1 MNSAPWT
8 AFRAQLCLVA
18 AIALTPVTAT
28 NAAPHRPLNSIV
40 NLDRQTNQILLH
52 LLQGE
57 LDDARLLARMLAWR
71 FPDFALGH
79 LLTAEL
85 ESMAALDDVLL
96 ASDDPVDPAVVE
108 LLLEAQVR
116 LTDSKIDNH
125 QDMPFEI
132 VQAGKDVSQIIL
144 VDLSNA
150 TLYQFDTSA
159 AEPALIGQHY
169 AGSGKAG
176 FGKVKEGDNKT
187 PLGVYSIVDHRTDAS
202 LPELYGSG
210 ALTLNYPNALDTF
223 LGRTGY
229 GIWLHGVP
237 RSGLSRSPRSS
248 EGCVTMS
255 NEHLTRL
262 VERIDVRST
271 QVIMTDQVRW
281 VDGASQ
287 IKTRNQFRE
296 LFSHYQN
303 AWLQGDEQELQA
315 LYTHPS
321 ASRQSADSAAK
332 LALGKIAKTIEHLKQ
347 PAFLKAL
354 TAVSA
359 DDISILHSPS
369 LPLEG
374 ISGDADDNNN
384 FVITSARFGA
394 HNEKQLTIYW
404 GKTTDNRWHVVAEQI
419 DTVFINSPG

>member
-1 MNSAPWT
+1 MNCAPWR
-8 AFRAQLCLVA
+8 AFRSRLCLIAAFALSHVPVA
-18 AIALTPVTAT
+18 D
-28 NAAPHRPLNSIV
+28 AAPHRPLNSIV
-40 NLDRQTNQILLH
+40 NLDRQTSQILLH
-52 LLQGE
+52 LSQGE

-79 LLTAEL
+79 LLSGEL

-96 ASDDPVDPAVVE
+96 ASDKPIDPDVVE

-116 LTDSKIDNH
+116 LTDKKIDNQ
-125 QDMPFEI
+125 QDVPFEI
-132 VQAGKDVSQIIL
+132 VQAGRDASQIIL
-144 VDLSNA
+144 VDLGNA

-159 AEPALIGQHY
+159 AEPTLIGQHY

-176 FGKVKEGDNKT
+176 FGKIREGDNKT
-187 PLGVYSIVDHRTDAS
+187 PLGVYSINDHRADAS

-262 VERIDVRST
+262 VDRIDLHTT
-271 QVIMTDQVRW
+271 QVIMTDQIRW
-281 VDGASQ
+281 VDSASQ
-287 IKTRNQFRE
+287 RNARRQFRE
-296 LFSHYQN
+296 LFSQYQH
-303 AWLQGDEQELQA
+303 AWLQGDEKELQA
-315 LYTHPS
+315 LYSHPTAAGRS
-321 ASRQSADSAAK
+321 AGSAAK

-354 TAVSA
+354 TAVNA
-359 DDISILHSPS
+359 DDISILRSPGP
-369 LPLEG
+369 PLEG
-374 ISGDADDNNN
+374 ESEHTYEND
-384 FVITSARFGA
+384 FVITSARFGVRD
-394 HNEKQLTIYW
+394 EMQLTIYW
-404 GKTTDNRWHVVAEQI
+404 GKTVDNRWHVVAEHI
-419 DTVFINSPG
+419 DTVFMSSPG